1 MGSDAQGGSANSPRD
16 PRHTAQD
23 AVLQALGIA
32 GLILVLCG
40 WFLVP
45 HWADVAVPAGFL
57 MVIVAAGGKLGWVAR
72 PYFISGPPPRWI
84 AWVLATL
91 CLVWL
96 VAGIVSHLD
105 R

>member
-1 MGSDAQGGSANSPRD
+1 MGSDAQGGGASSPRD
-16 PRHTAQD
+16 PRHAAQD
-23 AVLQALGIA
+23 AVLQALGLV

-45 HWADVAVPAGFL
+45 YWGDVAVPAGFL
-57 MVIVAAGGKLGWVAR
+57 MVIIAARGKPRWVAR
-72 PYFISGPPPRWI
+72 PFFMSAQPPRWT